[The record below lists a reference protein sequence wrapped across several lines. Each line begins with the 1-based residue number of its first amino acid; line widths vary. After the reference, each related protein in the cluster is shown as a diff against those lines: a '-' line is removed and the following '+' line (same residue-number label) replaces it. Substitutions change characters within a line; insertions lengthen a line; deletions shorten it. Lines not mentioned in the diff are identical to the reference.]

1 MFGKLLKN
9 DLKAQWF
16 SVSAI
21 YLCAF
26 IAVVVCEIGANVLKE
41 QKQIVLCGGG
51 VCLALLIA
59 SVTTLITVAIM
70 FKNTMFGSAGYL
82 TLTLPV
88 KTGSLLAS
96 KTVSGLIWIFTVYA
110 LLIGSLVLWLYQI
123 KTLLGDQMTDT
134 IYTVLS
140 FAMAYFAWL
149 FDFGVL
155 PFIFITLG
163 VIIACILF
171 AAIILLTVQCMYLA
185 LTLSQIKPVS
195 SFGKFGTIILFFI
208 LVGGL
213 LSLSGTVS
221 DILPLNIILYFGL
234 YSHDIDFCKRHIHAI
249 LSFKYHCTT
258 FKDLQRMPLTSRNLN
273 HRIPTTRLHHKLIS

>member
-21 YLCAF
+21 YFCAL
-26 IAVVVCEIGANVLKE
+26 IAVVGCEIGANVLKD

-51 VCLALLIA
+51 VCLALLVA

-70 FKNTMFGSAGYL
+70 FNSTMFGKAGYL

-88 KTGSLLAS
+88 KTGSLLIS
-96 KTVSGLIWIFTVYA
+96 KTVSGLIWIFTVYT

-123 KTLLGDQMTDT
+123 KIVLGDQMTNA
-134 IYTVLS
+134 INSLLNV
-140 FAMAYFAWL
+140 
-149 FDFGVL
+149 FGV
-155 PFIFITLG
+155 PTVKTITLG
-163 VIIACILF
+163 VVIACVLF
-171 AAIILLTVQCMYLA
+171 AAIILLTVQCMYFV
-185 LTLSQIKPVS
+185 LTLSQIKPINK
-195 SFGKFGTIILFFI
+195 FGKFGTIVLFFV

-221 DILPLNIILYFGL
+221 DLLPLNVII
-234 YSHDIDFCKRHIHAI
+234 SETAI
-249 LSFKYHCTT
+249 TFTT
-258 FKDLQRMPLTSRNLN
+258 SSELTDASMNYRLTGAIFNIITSIVLHFPMKFLINKKINL
-273 HRIPTTRLHHKLIS
+273 K

>member
-21 YLCAF
+21 YLCAL

-51 VCLALLIA
+51 VCLALLVA
-59 SVTTLITVAIM
+59 SFTTLITVAIM
-70 FKNTMFGSAGYL
+70 FKNTMFGKAGYL

-88 KTGSLLAS
+88 KTTSLLAS
-96 KTVSGLIWIFTVYA
+96 KTVSGLIWIFAVYS

-134 IYTVLS
+134 INNL
-140 FAMAYFAWL
+140 FAI
-149 FDFGVL
+149 FGV
-155 PFIFITLG
+155 PTVKTITLG
-163 VIIACILF
+163 VVIACILF

-185 LTLSQIKPVS
+185 LTLSQIKPIS
-195 SFGKFGTIILFFI
+195 SFGKFGTIILFFV
-208 LVGGL
+208 LAGVL

-221 DILPLNIILYFGL
+221 DMLPINIVV
-234 YSHDIDFCKRHIHAI
+234 SETAI
-249 LSFKYHCTT
+249 LFTSDSTVVDGTMNFRLTGA
-258 FKDLQRMPLTSRNLN
+258 FFNIVASVILQFPMAFLINKKINL
-273 HRIPTTRLHHKLIS
+273 K

>member
-96 KTVSGLIWIFTVYA
+96 KTVSGLIWIFTVYT

-134 IYTVLS
+134 INNLL
-140 FAMAYFAWL
+140 AI
-149 FDFGVL
+149 FGV
-155 PFIFITLG
+155 PTVKTITLG

-208 LVGGL
+208 LAGGL

-221 DILPLNIILYFGL
+221 DILPLNIIISETAIRFTSSSGL
-234 YSHDIDFCKRHIHAI
+234 TDASMNYRLTGAI
-249 LSFKYHCTT
+249 FNIIASVALHFPMK
-258 FKDLQRMPLTSRNLN
+258 FLINKKINL
-273 HRIPTTRLHHKLIS
+273 K